1 MPSTKKPDE
10 LEDNVSVAESSVTE
24 PRKRRRALY
33 YTSNIPDSYIKNAF
47 TGHVYPYKVGSL
59 ESLKLYK
66 VMDSSATVDKDG
78 VRLNIKNRPNC
89 QPNILYYDN
98 PEEYMRHRRVKLD
111 GNKINNWKNKVKRL
125 FSNEGKFN
133 KEEWSK
139 MRAEKI
145 EKYKTDFE
153 QRQLNFTN
161 KTKQTEGRKRANS
174 GYGVSCMR

>member
-10 LEDNVSVAESSVTE
+10 LNDNVSVAESSVTE

-33 YTSNIPDSYIKNAF
+33 YTSNVPDSYIKNAL
-47 TGHVYPYKVGSL
+47 TGHIYPYKVGSL

-66 VMDSSATVDKDG
+66 VMDSSGTVDKDG
-78 VRLNIKNRPNC
+78 VRLNVKSRPNS

-98 PEEYMRHRRVKLD
+98 PEEYMRHRRVIID
-111 GNKINNWKNKVKRL
+111 ANKINNWKIKVKRL

-139 MRAEKI
+139 IRAEKI
-145 EKYKTDFE
+145 EKYKYDFE
-153 QRQLNFTN
+153 LKKVNISN
-161 KTKQTEGRKRANS
+161 KSKYTEQRKRANS
-174 GYGVSCMR
+174 GCGVACMR